1 LSESQIHQ
9 PETHFNSSTDEW
21 RALLTLAAEL
31 VPGQAVATG
40 RWHAELFSSEET
52 SAAFEQVAASTTPLS
67 LSVPRSVEKL
77 TPLLS
82 KEELAEVHQRLVQI
96 AQLRSLVVLQYNL
109 ARELRGL
116 SSSRQRIDAR
126 SLIDAVYGSLKRI
139 EAIDVPTSNDY
150 KVFTLGQLIA
160 GYWTWVEEHGD
171 AAPTGLGGLDEAL
184 NGGIQPERLMVLLGG
199 PGSGK
204 TTLANQ
210 IAEHIAN
217 AGRPVLYLT
226 TEDPAFSL
234 LAKSIARRG
243 SIDYGAV
250 LAGRK
255 SEVDAI
261 NAALQVLA
269 SRLSAHRLLYLES
282 NGASMGVLEKVASE
296 HFASFDEAHGGG
308 PGLLVVDYLQ
318 RVARARSA
326 ASGATFRDLR
336 EAVTALTVDLHD
348 IAKKL
353 NCSVLALSSQNRAS
367 GYSNA
372 NALWSAKESG
382 DIEYEADVVMAL
394 GPDDSVRIPA
404 KRCEARVLSLVKN
417 RLGAKEINIA
427 LDWRADRQQFTVA
440 DAEEL

>member
-1 LSESQIHQ
+1 MSEARFVL
-9 PETHFNSSTDEW
+9 PETHFNSRTDEW
-21 RALLTLAAEL
+21 RAMLTLAAE
-31 VPGQAVATG
+31 VIPGQAVAKG
-40 RWHAELFSSEET
+40 KWHAGLFSDEET

-67 LSVPRSVEKL
+67 LTAPPALGEVA
-77 TPLLS
+77 PLS
-82 KEELAEVHQRLVQI
+82 NEGLAEVRLRLVQL
-96 AQLRSLVVLQYNL
+96 AQLRSLAALQYNL
-109 ARELRGL
+109 ARELRRL
-116 SSSRQRIDAR
+116 SSSNQVIDAR
-126 SLIDAVYGSLKRI
+126 ALIDAMHGSLKRI
-139 EAIDVPTSNDY
+139 EAMDVPELDDHRI
-150 KVFTLGQLIA
+150 FTLGQLIT
-160 GYWTWVEEHGD
+160 GYWTWIEEHRD
-171 AAPTGLGGLDEAL
+171 AAPTGLGDLDQAL
-184 NGGIQPERLMVLLGG
+184 NGGFQPECLAVLLGG

-226 TEDPAFSL
+226 TEDPAFTL
-234 LAKSIARRG
+234 LAKSIARIG
-243 SIDYGAV
+243 SIEYGAV

-255 SEVDAI
+255 SEADAI

-269 SRLSAHRLLYLES
+269 GRLSAQRLLYLES
-282 NGASMGVLEKVASE
+282 NGASLDVLETVAYE
-296 HFASFDEAHGGG
+296 HFDSFDEAHGGG

-336 EAVTALTVDLHD
+336 EAVTDLTEQLHNR
-348 IAKKL
+348 AKKL
-353 NCSVLALSSQNRAS
+353 NCAVLALSSQNRAS

-427 LDWRADRQQFTVA
+427 LDWRADRQQFTLA
-440 DAEEL
+440 SAEEL